1 MKRFYKAVS
10 VGEAPGGYEVLL
22 DGRAV
27 KTVGAKP
34 QLVPTL
40 ALAEAMA
47 AEWAQQGDQ
56 LSTAAFLLRDLA
68 DFAIDV
74 VAADRGRAIAELLPY
89 SETDTLCYRAEPDE
103 PLAMRQREVWE
114 PLLLQA
120 EARHGVRFVRVAGI
134 IHRPQPNETLARLAA
149 ELAALDPFALAALRN
164 TSALTA
170 SLILGL
176 AALEP
181 ETDLQALWAAS
192 NLEENWQIEQWGQ
205 DDQAAARQERRL
217 ASFLAAARFAAL
229 ARGIATNE

>member
-10 VGEAPGGYEVLL
+10 VGTADRGYQVLL

-27 KTVGAKP
+27 KTVGARP
-34 QLVPTL
+34 QVAPTL

-47 AEWAQQGDQ
+47 AEWAEQGEE

-74 VAADRGRAIAELLPY
+74 VAPDRPRAIAELLPY

-103 PLAMRQREVWE
+103 PLAARQREVWE
-114 PLLLQA
+114 PLLQQA
-120 EARHGVRFVRVAGI
+120 EARFGVRFVRVAGI
-134 IHRPQPNETLARLAA
+134 IHRPQPAETRARLAA
-149 ELAALDPFALAALRN
+149 ELEVRDAFALAALRN
-164 TSALTA
+164 TAALTA

-181 ETDLQALWAAS
+181 AAELDTLWAAS
-192 NLEENWQIEQWGQ
+192 NLEENWQIEQWGE
-205 DDQAAARQERRL
+205 DHQAAARQERRR
-217 ASFLAAARFAAL
+217 AAYIAAARFAAL
-229 ARGIATNE
+229 ARESGPA